1 MTGVDV
7 VNVLIPKLLDMGIIV
22 HRYNAYSTSSIYLKL
37 DFGLTCGIRI
47 ADHPG
52 KKKYSYRFNII
63 KDYVGDKVI
72 IKDGL
77 ICYFYNYNELEKVL
91 EAVKKENKKKSISM
105 EEKIIKCIWKDK
117 QNLIYII
124 DSKELEVKNNESNIR
139 KNIKSFKIRNK

>member
-91 EAVKKENKKKSISM
+91 EAVKKEKQ
-105 EEKIIKCIWKDK
+105 EKINKYGRENYKMYMERQAKFDLY
-117 QNLIYII
+117 N
-124 DSKELEVKNNESNIR
+124 R
-139 KNIKSFKIRNK
+139 FKRIGGKK

>member
-77 ICYFYNYNELEKVL
+77 ICRFYDFRELEEVIKAVQKERQKKINKYGL
-91 EAVKKENKKKSISM
+91 QNYKKYMERESKDDLYTRFRKMEVKKK
-105 EEKIIKCIWKDK
+105 WLV
-117 QNLIYII
+117 LI
-124 DSKELEVKNNESNIR
+124 D
-139 KNIKSFKIRNK
+139 